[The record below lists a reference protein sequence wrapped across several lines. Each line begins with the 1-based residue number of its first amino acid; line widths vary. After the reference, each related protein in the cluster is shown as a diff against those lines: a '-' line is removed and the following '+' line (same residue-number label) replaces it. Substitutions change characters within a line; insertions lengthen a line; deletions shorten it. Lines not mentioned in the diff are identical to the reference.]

1 MRKSILGIVACLFA
15 VTVVG
20 VPAFAADDD
29 DKKPKYSIEDV
40 MKKAF
45 KGPLV
50 KKVTK
55 GEASKEE
62 LKTLQEMLLS
72 ISKQKPHK
80 GEADSW
86 KEKTGALIA
95 AAKAIADGDKKGNEM
110 LKTAANCKACHSKH
124 K

>member
-1 MRKSILGIVACLFA
+1 MRKSILGVVACLFA
-15 VTVVG
+15 VTAIG
-20 VPAFAADDD
+20 VPAFAADDE

-50 KKVTK
+50 KKVQK

-62 LKTLQEMLLS
+62 IKTLQEMLLS
-72 ISKQKPHK
+72 MSKQKPHK

-86 KEKTGALIA
+86 KEKNDALIA
-95 AAKAIADGDKKGNEM
+95 AAKAVADGDKKGIEM
-110 LKTAANCKACHSKH
+110 LKKAANCKACHSKH